1 MALKVCPRPTFRHKV
16 TARVPIDGGF
26 RDETFHV
33 RFQLASNPEADLS
46 ADSLKDAFLRDVVV
60 EIDELVDPHG
70 DPLPW
75 SDEVREAVFALPWAR
90 MAILRGYFE
99 AVVGGRAGN

>member
-26 RDETFHV
+26 RDEVFEV
-33 RFQLASNPEADLS
+33 RFQLASNPDADLS

-60 EIDELVDPHG
+60 EIDELVNADG
-70 DPLPW
+70 APLRW